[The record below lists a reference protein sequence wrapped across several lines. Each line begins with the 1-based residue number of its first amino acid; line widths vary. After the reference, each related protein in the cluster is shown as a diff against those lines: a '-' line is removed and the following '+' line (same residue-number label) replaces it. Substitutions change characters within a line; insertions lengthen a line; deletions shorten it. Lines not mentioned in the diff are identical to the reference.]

1 MVMENRTVLTF
12 NLVEHPDARV
22 QRVGFD
28 LTDPYV
34 EHCWG
39 PVLGPT
45 STLLL
50 RRMPLLWAGREPA
63 TITHNE
69 LSKTFGLGC
78 SGGENSKLMRS
89 IGRLVQFRL
98 ATWAVPGRSLDVR
111 RQAPGLS
118 PGQVERLPEWSK
130 RLHKRLLDERVNG
143 LIERDENAAKVATIT
158 ARLDRLQRP
167 RAVETR
173 TPVAPARAAGR

>member
-50 RRMPLLWAGREPA
+50 RRMPLLWAEREPA
-63 TITHNE
+63 TITHGE
-69 LSKTFGLGC
+69 LAKTLGLGGN
-78 SGGENSKLMRS
+78 GGENSKLMRS
-89 IGRLVQFRL
+89 IDRLVQFRL
-98 ATWAVPGRSLDVR
+98 AAWQVPGQSLDVR
-111 RQAPGLS
+111 RQVPGLS
-118 PGQVERLPEWSK
+118 PGQVELLPVWSK
-130 RLHKRLLDERVNG
+130 RLHERLLDERVNG
-143 LIERDENAAKVATIT
+143 LLERDENAAKVATIT

-167 RAVETR
+167 RAIEPM
-173 TPVAPARAAGR
+173 TPATQARAAGR

>member
-39 PVLGPT
+39 PVIGPT

-50 RRMPLLWAGREPA
+50 RRLPLLCAEREPA
-63 TITHNE
+63 TITHGE
-69 LSKTFGLGC
+69 LAKTLGLGG

-89 IGRLVQFRL
+89 IDRLVQFRL
-98 ATWAVPGRSLDVR
+98 AAWQAPGRSLDVR
-111 RQAPGLS
+111 RQAPALS
-118 PGQVERLPEWSK
+118 PRQVERLPEWTK
-130 RLHKRLLDERVNG
+130 RLHERLLDERVNG
-143 LIERDENAAKVATIT
+143 LLERDENAAKVATIT

-167 RAVETR
+167 RAIETM
-173 TPVAPARAAGR
+173 TPATPARPTGR